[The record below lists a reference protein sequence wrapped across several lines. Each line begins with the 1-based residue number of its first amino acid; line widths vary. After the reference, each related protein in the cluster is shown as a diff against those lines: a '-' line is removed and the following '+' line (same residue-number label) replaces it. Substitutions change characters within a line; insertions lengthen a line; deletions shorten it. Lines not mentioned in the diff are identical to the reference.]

1 VNQPVTYV
9 GLDLGTF
16 KTSVASSNG
25 KRFVIP
31 SVVGWPKDR
40 VARALLG
47 RDLVF
52 GEEALKHQSALN
64 VIRPFHRG
72 ALKYVDG
79 ADVGIRP
86 EDVAKHKEAA
96 LLLVQHVV
104 SDLELPAGRPIY
116 GIIGAPSRATVF
128 NKQVIINAAR
138 RTLDA
143 VMVVA
148 DPFNIANGMNQLSN
162 SMVIDIGAGTI
173 DICPVCGTYP
183 KDEDQITLPVGG
195 DLIDDEL
202 HRLIKQSEPYAD
214 LSLNQARQIK
224 EKFGFVR
231 DDDEPAIATLQV
243 DGKPTQ
249 VDVSKQLNAACR
261 SIVPGITEALLE
273 LVSKFDRDF
282 QKLLFNNI
290 VLGGG
295 GSQLKGLDQQIEQ
308 ALQKYGQAK
317 VTQVHDPVFA
327 GANGA
332 LKMAM
337 SMPADYWQQIVA
349 QAGNKKQ
356 SNTQRARVS
365 LSRAAGSPARPFHEQ
380 LKTGNN

>member
-1 VNQPVTYV
+1 MNQPVTYV

-40 VARALLG
+40 VARAFLG

-64 VIRPFHRG
+64 VVRPFHRG

-116 GIIGAPSRATVF
+116 GIIGAPSRATVL

-202 HRLIKQSEPYAD
+202 HRLIRQSEPYAD

-337 SMPADYWQQIVA
+337 SMPANYWQQIVA

-365 LSRAAGSPARPFHEQ
+365 LSRAA
-380 LKTGNN
+380 